1 MQQGKVGLVPPMSSH
16 PCLPGPLKPSACEAG
31 QTGPQKTSPSYVPA
45 DPSPTQCRGQLH
57 FLPASRFEHSEAR
70 SAGGSVLPGIPLLT
84 PSSSSMI
91 SMPMEARVVHLQ
103 LFVALTAQR
112 LCALN
117 LQTAWGGAVRS
128 REGPHSMHIPGPKPL
143 HIWAVGITS
152 QHTCSGPAL
161 RGCPALIPTPAHLP
175 AGPQH

>member
-1 MQQGKVGLVPPMSSH
+1 MS
-16 PCLPGPLKPSACEAG
+16 L
-31 QTGPQKTSPSYVPA
+31 QTPA
-45 DPSPTQCRGQLH
+45 PH
-57 FLPASRFEHSEAR
+57 
-70 SAGGSVLPGIPLLT
+70 SAGDSYTFFLLPDLGTVRPGLLEDLSCQDPALPGIPLLT

-91 SMPMEARVVHLQ
+91 STPMEARVVHLQ

-128 REGPHSMHIPGPKPL
+128 REGPHSTHIPGPKPL